1 MLNGVFN
8 ALYQFQVSFSF
19 LLLSA
24 IGLAVIFGMMGVI
37 NLAHGEFMMLGAY
50 ITTIAATQGVP
61 LVLAI
66 VIAALGV
73 AAFGAI
79 VEILVVRRLY
89 GRLLDSVAATWAV
102 GLILSQGM
110 LILTGPSMQGVSS
123 PFGSFTVGQT
133 SYSWYRVLLGVIS
146 LVLLAL
152 LYLLFMN
159 TKFGLRARAT
169 IQDPAIARALGVD
182 TPRMYTMTFALG
194 SALAGL
200 AGGLFALTATIV
212 PFFGTNYIV
221 EAFVTV
227 IVGGAN
233 ALVGTPLAAALLG
246 AINAVLGTQYGLYIG
261 RVGLLLTTIL
271 IIRVLP
277 DGISGLVERLP
288 DADKWDESGEMSRG
302 RRLVESGEHRLCPL
316 LPLFPDLPA
325 DDR

>member
-1 MLNGVFN
+1 LDALFN

-37 NLAHGEFMMLGAY
+37 NLAHGEFIMLGAY
-50 ITTIAATQGVP
+50 ITTITATAGVP
-61 LVLAI
+61 LAAAMLLS
-66 VIAALGV
+66 ALGV
-73 AAFGAI
+73 GLFGAI
-79 VEILVVRRLY
+79 VEMLVVRRLY

-133 SYSWYRVLLGVIS
+133 SYSWYRVVLGLIAVILLV
-146 LVLLAL
+146 L
-152 LYLLFMN
+152 LYLLFMK
-159 TKFGLRARAT
+159 TTFGLHARAT
-169 IQDPAIARALGVD
+169 IQNPPIAQALGVD
-182 TPRMYTMTFALG
+182 TARMYTLTFALG
-194 SALAGL
+194 SALAGF

-212 PFFGTNYIV
+212 PFFGVNYIV

-233 ALVGTPLAAALLG
+233 ALVGTPVAAALLG
-246 AINAVLGTQYGLYIG
+246 GINAALGTEFGLYIG

-277 DGISGLVERLP
+277 NGMSGLIDRWRARP
-288 DADKWDESGEMSRG
+288 G
-302 RRLVESGEHRLCPL
+302 RTR
-316 LPLFPDLPA
+316 
-325 DDR
+325 

>member
-1 MLNGVFN
+1 VLNGVFN
-8 ALYQFQVSFSF
+8 ALYQFQVSFAF

-37 NLAHGEFMMLGAY
+37 NLAHGDFMMLGAY

-66 VIAALGV
+66 LIAALGV

-133 SYSWYRVLLGVIS
+133 SYSWYRVVLGLIA

-182 TPRMYTMTFALG
+182 TPRMYTLTFALG

-246 AINAVLGTQYGLYIG
+246 AINAALGTEYGLYIG

-277 DGISGLVERLP
+277 DGISGLVER
-288 DADKWDESGEMSRG
+288 WRMRTSGTRAG
-302 RRLVESGEHRLCPL
+302 K
-316 LPLFPDLPA
+316 
-325 DDR
+325 

>member
-1 MLNGVFN
+1 VLNGVFN

-19 LLLSA
+19 LLLSS

-66 VIAALGV
+66 LIAALGV

-133 SYSWYRVLLGVIS
+133 SYSWYRVVLGVIS
-146 LVLLAL
+146 LILLAL

-169 IQDPAIARALGVD
+169 IQNPEIAQALGVD
-182 TPRMYTMTFALG
+182 TTRMYTLTFALG

-246 AINAVLGTQYGLYIG
+246 AINAALGTQYGLYIG

-277 DGISGLVERLP
+277 DGISGLVERRRMRT
-288 DADKWDESGEMSRG
+288 SGTRASK
-302 RRLVESGEHRLCPL
+302 
-316 LPLFPDLPA
+316 
-325 DDR
+325 

>member
-1 MLNGVFN
+1 LEGSVLNGVFN

-66 VIAALGV
+66 LIAALGV

-133 SYSWYRVLLGVIS
+133 SYSWYRVVLGVIA
-146 LVLLAL
+146 LILLAL

-169 IQDPAIARALGVD
+169 IQNPAIAQALGVD
-182 TPRMYTMTFALG
+182 TTRMYTLTFALG

-227 IVGGAN
+227 IVGGAT
-233 ALVGTPLAAALLG
+233 ALVGTPLAAGLLG
-246 AINAVLGTQYGLYIG
+246 AINAALGTEYGLYIG

-277 DGISGLVERLP
+277 DGISGLIERWRMRP
-288 DADKWDESGEMSRG
+288 SGTRASK
-302 RRLVESGEHRLCPL
+302 
-316 LPLFPDLPA
+316 
-325 DDR
+325 

>member
-37 NLAHGEFMMLGAY
+37 NLAHGDFMMLGAY

-73 AAFGAI
+73 ATFGAI

-133 SYSWYRVLLGVIS
+133 SYSWYRVVLGVIS

-246 AINAVLGTQYGLYIG
+246 AINAALGTEYGLYIG

-277 DGISGLVERLP
+277 DGISGLVERWRMR
-288 DADKWDESGEMSRG
+288 ASGTRAG
-302 RRLVESGEHRLCPL
+302 K
-316 LPLFPDLPA
+316 
-325 DDR
+325 

>member
-1 MLNGVFN
+1 VLNGVFN
-8 ALYQFQVSFSF
+8 ALYQFQVGFSF

-66 VIAALGV
+66 LIAALGV

-133 SYSWYRVLLGVIS
+133 SYSWYRVVLGVIS
-146 LVLLAL
+146 LILLAL

-169 IQDPAIARALGVD
+169 IQNPEIARALGVD
-182 TPRMYTMTFALG
+182 TTRMYTLTFALG

-233 ALVGTPLAAALLG
+233 ALVGTPLAAGLLG
-246 AINAVLGTQYGLYIG
+246 AINAALGTQYGLYIG

-277 DGISGLVERLP
+277 DGISGLVERRRMRT
-288 DADKWDESGEMSRG
+288 SGTRAA
-302 RRLVESGEHRLCPL
+302 R
-316 LPLFPDLPA
+316 
-325 DDR
+325 

>member
-1 MLNGVFN
+1 VLNGVFN
-8 ALYQFQVSFSF
+8 ALYQFQVSFAF

-37 NLAHGEFMMLGAY
+37 NLAHGDFMMLGAY

-61 LVLAI
+61 LALAI

-79 VEILVVRRLY
+79 VEVLVVRRLY

-102 GLILSQGM
+102 GLILNQGM
-110 LILTGPSMQGVSS
+110 LVLTGPSMQGVSS

-133 SYSWYRVLLGVIS
+133 SYSWYRVVLGVIS
-146 LVLLAL
+146 VVLLAL

-169 IQDPAIARALGVD
+169 IQDPAIAQALGVD

-233 ALVGTPLAAALLG
+233 ALVGTPLAALLLG
-246 AINAVLGTQYGLYIG
+246 AINAVLGTEYGLYIG

-277 DGISGLVERLP
+277 EGISGLVER
-288 DADKWDESGEMSRG
+288 WRMRTSGTRAG
-302 RRLVESGEHRLCPL
+302 K
-316 LPLFPDLPA
+316 
-325 DDR
+325 

>member
-1 MLNGVFN
+1 VLNGVFN

-277 DGISGLVERLP
+277 DGISGLVER
-288 DADKWDESGEMSRG
+288 WRMRTSGTRVG
-302 RRLVESGEHRLCPL
+302 K
-316 LPLFPDLPA
+316 
-325 DDR
+325 

>member
-1 MLNGVFN
+1 VLNGVFN
-8 ALYQFQVSFSF
+8 ALYQFQVSFAF

-37 NLAHGEFMMLGAY
+37 NLAHGDFMMLGAY

-73 AAFGAI
+73 AAFGAV

-110 LILTGPSMQGVSS
+110 LVLTGPSMQGVSS

-133 SYSWYRVLLGVIS
+133 SYSWYRVVLGVIS

-246 AINAVLGTQYGLYIG
+246 AINATLGTEYGLYIG

-277 DGISGLVERLP
+277 DGISGLVER
-288 DADKWDESGEMSRG
+288 WRMRTSGTRAG
-302 RRLVESGEHRLCPL
+302 K
-316 LPLFPDLPA
+316 
-325 DDR
+325 

>member
-1 MLNGVFN
+1 VLNGVFN

-50 ITTIAATQGVP
+50 ITTIVTTHGVP
-61 LVLAI
+61 LVLA
-66 VIAALGV
+66 VLIAALGV
-73 AAFGAI
+73 GAVGAI
-79 VEILVVRRLY
+79 IEILVVRRLY

-110 LILTGPSMQGVSS
+110 LILTGPSMQGISS
-123 PFGSFTVGQT
+123 PFGSFSVGQT
-133 SYSWYRVLLGVIS
+133 SYSWYRVALGIIAVI
-146 LVLLAL
+146 LLAL
-152 LYLLFMN
+152 LYLLFMK
-159 TKFGLRARAT
+159 TKFGLRSRAT
-169 IQDPAIARALGVD
+169 IQNPSIAQALGVN
-182 TPRMYTMTFALG
+182 TAGMYTMTFALG

-200 AGGLFALTATIV
+200 AGGLFAPTATIV

-233 ALVGTPLAAALLG
+233 ALLGTPIAAAFLG
-246 AINAVLGTQYGLYIG
+246 AINAALGTQYGLYIG
-261 RVGLLLTTIL
+261 RVGLLLTTII

-277 DGISGLVERLP
+277 DGISGLLERWRMRP
-288 DADKWDESGEMSRG
+288 SGARSRK
-302 RRLVESGEHRLCPL
+302 
-316 LPLFPDLPA
+316 
-325 DDR
+325 

>member
-1 MLNGVFN
+1 MIHHPATQRPEAPVLNGVFN

-37 NLAHGEFMMLGAY
+37 NLAHGDFMMLGAY

-66 VIAALGV
+66 MIAALGV

-133 SYSWYRVLLGVIS
+133 SYSWYRVLLGAIS

-169 IQDPAIARALGVD
+169 IEDPAIARALGVD

-246 AINAVLGTQYGLYIG
+246 AINAALGTEYGLYIG

-277 DGISGLVERLP
+277 DGISGLVER
-288 DADKWDESGEMSRG
+288 WRMRTSGTRAG
-302 RRLVESGEHRLCPL
+302 K
-316 LPLFPDLPA
+316 
-325 DDR
+325 

>member
-1 MLNGVFN
+1 
-8 ALYQFQVSFSF
+8 
-19 LLLSA
+19 
-24 IGLAVIFGMMGVI
+24 
-37 NLAHGEFMMLGAY
+37 
-50 ITTIAATQGVP
+50 
-61 LVLAI
+61 
-66 VIAALGV
+66 
-73 AAFGAI
+73 
-79 VEILVVRRLY
+79 
-89 GRLLDSVAATWAV
+89 
-102 GLILSQGM
+102 
-110 LILTGPSMQGVSS
+110 VSS

-133 SYSWYRVLLGVIS
+133 SYSWYRVVLGVIS

-159 TKFGLRARAT
+159 TRFGLRARAT

-246 AINAVLGTQYGLYIG
+246 AINAVLGTEYGLYIG

-277 DGISGLVERLP
+277 DGISGLVER
-288 DADKWDESGEMSRG
+288 WRMRTSGTRAG
-302 RRLVESGEHRLCPL
+302 K
-316 LPLFPDLPA
+316 
-325 DDR
+325 

>member
-1 MLNGVFN
+1 MTPSPSEGVVFDGVFN

-50 ITTIAATQGVP
+50 ITTIAATNGVP
-61 LVLAI
+61 LGVAVL
-66 VIAALGV
+66 IAAVGV
-73 AAFGAI
+73 AIFGAI

-123 PFGSFTVGQT
+123 PFGSFSVGPT
-133 SYSWYRVLLGVIS
+133 SYSWYRLVLGIIAVVLLV
-146 LVLLAL
+146 L
-152 LYLLFMN
+152 LYLLFMK
-159 TKFGLRARAT
+159 TRFGLRARAT
-169 IQDPAIARALGVD
+169 IENPSIARALGVN
-182 TPRMYTMTFALG
+182 TAGMYTLTFALG
-194 SALAGL
+194 SGLAGL
-200 AGGLFALTATIV
+200 AGGLFAPTTTIV

-233 ALVGTPLAAALLG
+233 ALVGTPIAAALLG
-246 AINAVLGTQYGLYIG
+246 AINAFLGTNFGLYIG
-261 RVGLLLTTIL
+261 RVGLLLTTIV

-277 DGISGLVERLP
+277 DGISGLIDRWRMRP
-288 DADKWDESGEMSRG
+288 GATRPG
-302 RRLVESGEHRLCPL
+302 R
-316 LPLFPDLPA
+316 
-325 DDR
+325 

>member
-1 MLNGVFN
+1 LDGVFN

-50 ITTIAATQGVP
+50 ITTITATLGVP
-61 LVLAI
+61 LALAMLL
-66 VIAALGV
+66 AALGV
-73 AAFGAI
+73 GLFGAI
-79 VEILVVRRLY
+79 MELLVVRRLY
-89 GRLLDSVAATWAV
+89 GRLLDTVAATWAV

-133 SYSWYRVLLGVIS
+133 NYSWYRVVLGAVAA
-146 LVLLAL
+146 VLLVL
-152 LYLLFMN
+152 LYLLFLK
-159 TKFGLRARAT
+159 TRFGLHARAT
-169 IQDPAIARALGVD
+169 IQNPQIAQALGVD
-182 TPRMYTMTFALG
+182 TARMYMLTFALG

-212 PFFGTNYIV
+212 PFFGVNYIV

-233 ALVGTPLAAALLG
+233 ALVGTPIAAGVLG
-246 AINAVLGTQYGLYIG
+246 AVNATLGTEYGLYIG
-261 RVGLLLTTIL
+261 RVGLLLTTIV

-277 DGISGLVERLP
+277 NGVSGLI
-288 DADKWDESGEMSRG
+288 
-302 RRLVESGEHRLCPL
+302 
-316 LPLFPDLPA
+316 
-325 DDR
+325 DRWRARPGGTR

>member
-1 MLNGVFN
+1 VLNGVFN

-37 NLAHGEFMMLGAY
+37 NLAHGDFMMLGAY

-73 AAFGAI
+73 AIFGVI

-133 SYSWYRVLLGVIS
+133 SYSWYRVVLGVIS

-246 AINAVLGTQYGLYIG
+246 AINAALGTEYGLYIG

-277 DGISGLVERLP
+277 DGISGLVER
-288 DADKWDESGEMSRG
+288 WRMRTSRTRAG
-302 RRLVESGEHRLCPL
+302 K
-316 LPLFPDLPA
+316 
-325 DDR
+325 

>member
-1 MLNGVFN
+1 VLNGVFN

-37 NLAHGEFMMLGAY
+37 NLAHGDFMMLGAY

-73 AAFGAI
+73 AIFGVI

-133 SYSWYRVLLGVIS
+133 SYSWYRVVLGVIS

-169 IQDPAIARALGVD
+169 IQNPEIAQALGVD
-182 TPRMYTMTFALG
+182 TTRMYTLTFALG

-246 AINAVLGTQYGLYIG
+246 AINAALGTQYGLYIG

-277 DGISGLVERLP
+277 DGISGLVERRRMRT
-288 DADKWDESGEMSRG
+288 SGTRASK
-302 RRLVESGEHRLCPL
+302 
-316 LPLFPDLPA
+316 
-325 DDR
+325 

>member
-1 MLNGVFN
+1 MLDGVFN

-50 ITTIAATQGVP
+50 ITTIAATNGVP
-61 LVLAI
+61 LALAML
-66 VIAALGV
+66 VAALGV
-73 AAFGAI
+73 ALFGAV

-123 PFGSFTVGQT
+123 PFGSFSVGQT
-133 SYSWYRVLLGVIS
+133 SYSWYRVALGVVS
-146 LVLLAL
+146 LILLVL
-152 LYLLFMN
+152 LYLLFLK

-169 IQDPAIARALGVD
+169 IQNPSIARALGVD
-182 TPRMYTMTFALG
+182 TPRMYTLTFALG

-200 AGGLFALTATIV
+200 AGGLFAPTATIV

-233 ALVGTPLAAALLG
+233 ALVGTPLAGALLG
-246 AINAVLGTQYGLYIG
+246 AINAFLAQTWGLYIA
-261 RVGLLLTTIL
+261 RVGLLVATIL
-271 IIRVLP
+271 VIRVLP
-277 DGISGLVERLP
+277 QGISGLVDR
-288 DADKWDESGEMSRG
+288 
-302 RRLVESGEHRLCPL
+302 RRLRTGGAR
-316 LPLFPDLPA
+316 
-325 DDR
+325 

>member
-1 MLNGVFN
+1 MIHHPATQRPEAPVLNGVFN

-37 NLAHGEFMMLGAY
+37 NLAHGDFMMLGAY

-66 VIAALGV
+66 LIAALGV

-133 SYSWYRVLLGVIS
+133 SYSWYRVVLGVIS
-146 LVLLAL
+146 LFLLAL

-246 AINAVLGTQYGLYIG
+246 AINAALGTEYGLYIG

-277 DGISGLVERLP
+277 DGISGLVER
-288 DADKWDESGEMSRG
+288 WRMRTSGTRAG
-302 RRLVESGEHRLCPL
+302 K
-316 LPLFPDLPA
+316 
-325 DDR
+325 

>member
-1 MLNGVFN
+1 VLNGVFN

-66 VIAALGV
+66 VTAALGV

-133 SYSWYRVLLGVIS
+133 SYSWYRVLLGAIS

-182 TPRMYTMTFALG
+182 APRMYTMTFALG

-277 DGISGLVERLP
+277 DGISGLVERRRMRT
-288 DADKWDESGEMSRG
+288 SGTRVG
-302 RRLVESGEHRLCPL
+302 K
-316 LPLFPDLPA
+316 
-325 DDR
+325 

>member
-1 MLNGVFN
+1 VLNGVFN

-66 VIAALGV
+66 AVAALGV

-79 VEILVVRRLY
+79 VEILIVRRLY

-133 SYSWYRVLLGVIS
+133 SYSWYRVVLGVIS

-159 TKFGLRARAT
+159 TRFGLRARAT

-194 SALAGL
+194 SGLAGL

-233 ALVGTPLAAALLG
+233 ALVGTPLASALLG
-246 AINAVLGTQYGLYIG
+246 AINAALGTNYGLYIG

-277 DGISGLVERLP
+277 DGISGLIERWRMRP
-288 DADKWDESGEMSRG
+288 SGTRSG
-302 RRLVESGEHRLCPL
+302 R
-316 LPLFPDLPA
+316 
-325 DDR
+325 

>member
-1 MLNGVFN
+1 MSHGVFN
-8 ALYQFQVSFSF
+8 ALYQFQVNFAF
-19 LLLSA
+19 LFLSA
-24 IGLAVIFGMMGVI
+24 VGLAVIFGMMGVI

-50 ITTIAATQGVP
+50 ITTIVATQGVP
-61 LVLAI
+61 LAVAMLLG
-66 VIAALGV
+66 ALGV
-73 AAFGAI
+73 GVFGAV

-123 PFGSFTVGQT
+123 PFGSFSVGQT
-133 SYSWYRVLLGVIS
+133 SYSWYRVALGVVS
-146 LVLLAL
+146 LILIAV
-152 LYLLFMN
+152 LYLLFMK

-169 IQDPAIARALGVD
+169 IQNPSIARALGVN
-182 TPRMYTMTFALG
+182 TAWMYTMTFALG

-200 AGGLFALTATIV
+200 AGGLFAPTATIV

-233 ALVGTPLAAALLG
+233 ALVGTPLAAAFLG
-246 AINAVLGTQYGLYIG
+246 AIAAVLGTQYGLYIA
-261 RVGLLLTTIL
+261 RVGLLLTTIV

-277 DGISGLVERLP
+277 LGMTGLVER
-288 DADKWDESGEMSRG
+288 WRSRSTAA
-302 RRLVESGEHRLCPL
+302 RSIR
-316 LPLFPDLPA
+316 
-325 DDR
+325 

>member
-37 NLAHGEFMMLGAY
+37 NLAHGDFMMLGAY

-66 VIAALGV
+66 LIAALGV

-133 SYSWYRVLLGVIS
+133 SYSWYRVVLGVIS

-169 IQDPAIARALGVD
+169 IEDPAIARALGVD

-246 AINAVLGTQYGLYIG
+246 AINAALGTEYGLYIG

-277 DGISGLVERLP
+277 DGISGLVER
-288 DADKWDESGEMSRG
+288 WRMRTSGTRAG
-302 RRLVESGEHRLCPL
+302 K
-316 LPLFPDLPA
+316 
-325 DDR
+325 